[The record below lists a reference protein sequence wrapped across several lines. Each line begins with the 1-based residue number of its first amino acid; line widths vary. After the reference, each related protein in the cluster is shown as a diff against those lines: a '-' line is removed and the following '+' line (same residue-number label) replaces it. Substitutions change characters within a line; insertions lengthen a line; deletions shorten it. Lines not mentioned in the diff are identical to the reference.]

1 LPTYSLLEDEL
12 EEAVPVPGADVD
24 DELGALPL
32 SDEAGLS
39 ALPPFDSPDLDGP
52 FELFLLP

>member
-1 LPTYSLLEDEL
+1 LEDEL
-12 EEAVPVPGADVD
+12 EEAEPAPGADVD